1 MWEIKDSKI
10 HGKGIFAKEDINKGS
25 LIGKAYD
32 LIGEVNDKYI
42 AGEITILGSIHNH
55 SFNPNAR
62 PEIYNNQI
70 FFEALNNISKGEE
83 ITCDYGEY
91 YNILN
96 IEKPKEDW

>member
-42 AGEITILGSIHNH
+42 AIIKFFL
-55 SFNPNAR
+55 R
-62 PEIYNNQI
+62 PLIIYQR
-70 FFEALNNISKGEE
+70 AKR
-83 ITCDYGEY
+83 
-91 YNILN
+91 
-96 IEKPKEDW
+96 